1 MQCAFE
7 NESDDACRRCQQN
20 GVACTFL
27 TDRKPRGPPSR
38 RVAEARLRAS
48 TATPSAS
55 GSDAAPTPLPSL
67 AIGITHF
74 VPEPIFHAILDDYI
88 LRVYPVLPLVH
99 VPTFKSLLAARA
111 FETDPGFL
119 RLCISLCAVTVA
131 SIPRNLARYGLTW
144 YADAAELVDKASHLV
159 LLSRIST
166 TPEWQNKATVE
177 SMVVSIVLS
186 LASHYAA
193 KPNAGWAYASEAV
206 LFFRELEL
214 FKRGAYEELSP
225 VERELCKRA
234 FWILFIIQMCVR

>member
-1 MQCAFE
+1 MLQCAFD
-7 NESDDACRRCQQN
+7 NESDESCRRCQQH

-48 TATPSAS
+48 TTTPSAS
-55 GSDAAPTPLPSL
+55 GSDAVPAPLP
-67 AIGITHF
+67 AVVIGVTHF
-74 VPEPIFHAILDDYI
+74 VPEPIFHAIIEDYI
-88 LRVYPVLPLVH
+88 LRVYPVLPLIH
-99 VPTFKSLLAARA
+99 VPTFKTLLETRA

-159 LLSRIST
+159 LLSRIAT
-166 TPEWQNKATVE
+166 TPEWQNNATVE
-177 SMVVSIVLS
+177 SMIVSIVLS

-214 FKRGAYEELSP
+214 FKRGAYNGLSP
-225 VERELCKRA
+225 VDTELCKRA
-234 FWILFIIQMCVR
+234 FWILFIIQM